1 MKMNRITEMKM
12 KRLRKRMFSFIHL
25 CGKTS
30 EKKSHYKRTKRLCE
44 NTLIII
50 QHDAD
55 DDWRIIRRREL
66 AQDFKLCGELSII
79 CCVSKTR
86 IWFFVYRYA
95 ISNEVSIFS
104 YRQNE

>member
-44 NTLIII
+44 NTLLF
-50 QHDAD
+50 
-55 DDWRIIRRREL
+55 E
-66 AQDFKLCGELSII
+66 
-79 CCVSKTR
+79 
-86 IWFFVYRYA
+86 
-95 ISNEVSIFS
+95 
-104 YRQNE
+104 